1 MVLMVSDLR
10 KFIQNVL
17 IIPYMSVN
25 ANSNEKIASFKWKSM
40 EETLIA
46 SSGKLPCI
54 PNATSD
60 TDCVNPINDKITSNK
75 NIEKIFEE
83 EIIEAPINSN
93 LIGNI

>member
-1 MVLMVSDLR
+1 MVSDLR

-54 PNATSD
+54 PNAT
-60 TDCVNPINDKITSNK
+60 
-75 NIEKIFEE
+75 
-83 EIIEAPINSN
+83 INSN